1 MIDLSKLLKKSIS
14 VLLAAVMVIS
24 CLSGLACLSGLT
36 VTALAASGYTPT
48 GDFYKISET
57 EHKIAPGVTE
67 NRLVVNKTS
76 GDQQETVYAVTVD
89 VSNPTVGFMASYADY
104 PTNPN
109 SFRWKMQKV
118 RDQATAAQ
126 NATGA
131 NIVAAFNADIF
142 NMQTGEPTGC
152 LIMGGNIF
160 KEGLGRPY
168 FGVTKTGEYVLG
180 GSLTEEILHTLRE
193 GVSGFYMIV
202 KNGKRTGPGKDPES
216 NIAPK
221 TAVGMKADGTVVV
234 VCVDGRN
241 QPISCN
247 LSDYDLA
254 TIMMDLGCVNV
265 LNLDGGGS
273 TTYLAKYEGKAALEL
288 ANKPSDAVERAVG
301 TALFVVS
308 TARPSGEF
316 DHAALTPNDTLYTP
330 GSVVEFS
337 AIGVDSAGGSAPLPA
352 DGSFSLAADSAAMGS
367 ITEDGVFTA
376 GNTEG
381 VVTVNY
387 MSGGAAVGSTTIE
400 IATPDELFLTSDEY
414 SLDFDESTDFGLV
427 AKNAGR
433 PVEIK
438 DGDLVWSKEPEI
450 RENQRFV
457 YEGSDVMYTGGCFLY
472 PNGEETFDGGEH
484 TNQKFTTSGIRTV
497 KEVVSYNAVG
507 DGETTAYVIPDDPYS
522 LKGVYVNGTK
532 LATSKYT
539 YTRADGSLVFA
550 DAPAADVEIRFDYN
564 LYTFSLTVTDL
575 PLASDIYR
583 VKCNIDITDYTYD
596 ETTGVLTFESYTYAS
611 STYVYYYVRSF
622 TLANP
627 AQAVRVSLG
636 DEVLTSGY
644 TYDAANGVLTMD
656 AAYPDNT
663 ITVQPC
669 LSAEEAEAFVSTL
682 VGSFSGNVFTAASA
696 NSCTGVIT
704 VTSAFDPTVS
714 GSFTAVI
721 GAAPVMLYDFEYTD
735 DPDEAAASD
744 GRLKYIPSM
753 TLPTYDR
760 NNEMGLNPELLAH
773 GVFAEQY
780 RQEGYPLYSWPNA
793 SLGYTGMVSTIVSA
807 EDGEPVRFGD
817 HSLRIDVDYSTY
829 DKSSNSNNYLR
840 MTDPTYFFEGSPKKI
855 GAWVYV
861 PEGLPNFA
869 LYLNCCKND
878 EGISYAPVSDFDDD
892 QHATNWVGWKYVEI
906 DLSNPVTGCSN
917 IAPQN
922 YPYGFYQSCG
932 VFWVSFQ
939 PGKNNGAKAAG
950 TVYVDNIQLI
960 YSSNTDD
967 TKNPEITSIRYDT
980 LDAPEEIVSGSTVL
994 TDNTV
999 TIRASY
1005 KDVEDKY
1012 MTGINP
1018 EQVTMLIDGKD
1029 VTDRCFI
1036 NAGDEEIYLYDAVL
1050 GNGAHSV
1057 SVTVYDNFGN
1067 KTTETRYF
1075 TVEGENDARGRM
1087 VPEQANPVLGTD
1099 YVLDIVADSP
1109 ADLTAAAVDVHTF
1122 ALFTSYYGNV
1132 RVEPAE
1138 GFALNGEPKYDRTN
1152 AIISF
1157 KLEKDGDAV
1166 PEDGVIARIVY
1177 SIPSDV
1183 PADSIDVAFRLDKG
1197 DLTYVNSDN
1206 EKVLDTFGGR
1216 IDTSCIAPLIV
1227 NSDVFLVGSEGG
1239 NFYVTSLNGLPVE
1252 GATLYYSDGTALSAT
1267 PTDAEGVL
1275 FTDAFAA
1282 EATSFEVY
1290 AEKDGL
1296 ISFIY
1301 TSQSYLSGGD
1311 ENGDPTGIALNGAAD
1326 GSTMINLSWF
1336 SSPVAADEKAVAQ
1349 FAEKSVYDAEGD
1361 EALLSVEGVSRIEE
1375 LASAGNVIN
1384 NKALLFNKV
1393 VISGL
1398 KPDTE
1403 YVYRVGDG
1411 TRMSAL
1417 RTFRTGKKAADTDFF
1432 VIGDMQDEDTSNLDA
1447 ILASLDDSAVNYAFG
1462 IQTGDAVDNGG
1473 MYKWW
1478 VNVASIFSAGYLN
1491 TRPIIHVLGNHEY
1504 YGDYDGEN
1512 SADYFGMTTADD
1524 KAPLA
1529 YSSSN
1534 GNVYVAVI
1542 NYADTGETYTK
1553 AIEWVK
1559 NDAASSNALWKVLTI
1574 HQPAYYTNPG
1584 GGNTNVN
1591 SLIPPLVDEAGFN
1604 AVFSGHDHS
1613 YVRTYPVT
1621 GGQRDDENGAVY
1633 YICGSTGEKSYA
1645 VVDNGSFPFDIVRGS
1660 GAVEGE
1666 YNAIYLTVHATDTE
1680 MTIDT
1685 HEVFALEG
1693 GAYTDD
1699 VIDSYTIRRTVTC
1712 SESGEHV
1719 FGYANGDLVCT
1730 VCGYTKPVGNYT
1742 GFAEDVATGKT
1753 RYFVYGESKT
1763 GWQILGEDCYYF
1775 DENGLN
1781 VPAGK
1786 RTIDGIEYTFDDE
1799 GKQVGGVFVMT
1810 EDGYTRCYRGG
1821 SYLTGWNDIDGKTY
1835 YFSTN
1840 ANHHGKMLTGNTTIL
1855 IYTGQKITYKFAE
1868 DGHLLDYVWVE
1879 EEGGMRYYWGQN
1891 PVTGWMTIDG
1901 KQYYFDP
1908 ATALMQTGEVEID
1921 GQIYSFGSDG
1931 VLKHEGAHDYVYSH
1945 HTEASCTVA
1954 EGDVYRCSICGTTK
1968 KDITSPA
1975 IGHVDEN
1982 NDDLC
1987 DACGKYYKARISF
2000 LEPLLRF
2007 FIRIRNWFFNLFR
2020 RG

>member
-1 MIDLSKLLKKSIS
+1 MSRLLKKSIS
-14 VLLAAVMVIS
+14 LLLAATLA
-24 CLSGLACLSGLT
+24 LSGLACLSVLSEP
-36 VTALAASGYTPT
+36 ALAAGNYTPT

-57 EHKIAPGVTE
+57 EYKIAPGVTE
-67 NRLVVNKTS
+67 NRVIVNKTS
-76 GDQQETVYAVTVD
+76 GMQQEMVYAVTVD
-89 VSNPTVGFMASYADY
+89 TNSSSAGFMVGYADY
-104 PTNPN
+104 NG
-109 SFRWKMQKV
+109 SRWKMQKV
-118 RDQATAAQ
+118 RDQAAAAQ

-152 LIMGGNIF
+152 LIMGGNIY

-168 FGVTKTGEYVLG
+168 FGVTKDGKYVMGEKLTQKVLN
-180 GSLTEEILHTLRE
+180 TLRE
-193 GVSGFYMIV
+193 GVSGFYMIL
-202 KNGKRTGPGKDPES
+202 KNGERVGPGLDPES

-221 TAVGMKADGTVVV
+221 TCVGMKADGSIVV

-241 QPISCN
+241 YPISSN

-288 ANKPSDAVERAVG
+288 ANRPSDAVERAV
-301 TALFVVS
+301 ASSLFIVS

-316 DHAALTPNDTLYTP
+316 DHAALTPNNTLYTP
-330 GSVVEFS
+330 NSTVSFS

-352 DGSFSLAADSAAMGS
+352 DGAFALAADSAGKGS
-367 ITEDGVFTA
+367 ITAEGVFTSN
-376 GNTEG
+376 GSTG
-381 VVTVNY
+381 VVNVNY
-387 MSGGAAVGSTTIE
+387 VSGGAVVGSTFIE
-400 IATPDELFLTSDEY
+400 IATPDELYIPSDEY
-414 SLDFDESTDFGLV
+414 SLDFDESSDFGIV

-433 PVEIK
+433 TINIK
-438 DGDLVWSKEPEI
+438 DGDLVWSKEAEFSQNQQFDYGNGKI
-450 RENQRFV
+450 RYVDDRFILV
-457 YEGSDVMYTGGCFLY
+457 DEDEEFNGKSYTQIKL
-472 PNGEETFDGGEH
+472 NGADTRIHTEVITETFTGDGI
-484 TNQKFTTSGIRTV
+484 TDTFTISALASALKTV
-497 KEVVSYNAVG
+497 KI
-507 DGETTAYVIPDDPYS
+507 DGVTQ
-522 LKGVYVNGTK
+522 TK
-532 LATSKYT
+532 T
-539 YTRADGSLVFA
+539 
-550 DAPAADVEIRFDYN
+550 
-564 LYTFSLTVTDL
+564 
-575 PLASDIYR
+575 
-583 VKCNIDITDYTYD
+583 TDYTYD
-596 ETTGVLTFESYTYAS
+596 KASGKTKFVNVPAENAVIEISYEMYTYQATLADKPHPTALYYVKCDGVSVTDYTYDPDTGVITFRHARKAGNGKVIFRYYTM
-611 STYVYYYVRSF
+611 SF
-622 TLANP
+622 TLENP
-627 AQAVRVSLG
+627 TEAIDVYVDGNLL
-636 DEVLTSGY
+636 ESGY
-644 TYDAANGVLTMD
+644 TYDSTTGVLLFD
-656 AAYPDNT
+656 EAHPAT
-663 ITVQPC
+663 ITIVKK
-669 LSAEEAEAFVSTL
+669 LSAAQQSAFADTL
-682 VGSFSGNVFTAASA
+682 MGSFSGNIFTAASA
-696 NSCTGVIT
+696 ISCTGTVT
-704 VTSAFDPTVS
+704 VTSAYDAAVS

-735 DPDEAAASD
+735 DAEEAAASN

-760 NNEMGLNPELLAH
+760 NNEMGLNPELLGH
-773 GVFAEQY
+773 DVFAEQY

-793 SLGYTGMVSTIVSA
+793 SLGYSGMKSTVISA
-807 EDGEPVRFGD
+807 DSGEPVRFGD
-817 HSLRIDVDYSTY
+817 HALRIDVDYSTY
-829 DKSSNSNNYLR
+829 NLSKNSNNYLR
-840 MTDPTYFFEGSPKKI
+840 VTDPTYFFEGSPKKI

-869 LYLNCCKND
+869 IYLNCCKND

-892 QHATNWVGWKYVEI
+892 QHATNWVGWRYVEI
-906 DLSNPVTGCSN
+906 DLANPVTGCSN

-922 YPYGFYQSCG
+922 YPYGFYQGCG
-932 VFWVSFQ
+932 VFWVSYQ
-939 PGKNNGAKAAG
+939 PGENNGAKAAG
-950 TVYVDNIQLI
+950 TIYVDNIQLI

-967 TKNPEITSIRYDT
+967 TKNPEVTSIRYDT
-980 LDAPEEIVSGSTVL
+980 LGAPEEFVSGSTVL
-994 TDNTV
+994 NDNTV

-1005 KDVEDKY
+1005 KDAEDKY

-1036 NAGDEEIYLYDAVL
+1036 NTGDEEIYLYDAVL

-1075 TVEGENDARGRM
+1075 TVAGENDSKGRM
-1087 VPEQANPVLGTD
+1087 VAEQNNPVLGTE
-1099 YVLDIVADSP
+1099 YTLDIIAEEA

-1138 GFALNGEPKYDRTN
+1138 GFALDGEAKYDRTN
-1152 AIISF
+1152 AVISF
-1157 KLEKDGDAV
+1157 KLAKDGEAV

-1183 PADSIDVAFRLDKG
+1183 PADSINVAFRLDKG
-1197 DLTYVNSDN
+1197 DLTYAAADN

-1227 NSDVFLVGSEGG
+1227 NSDVFLVGAAGG
-1239 NFYVTSLNGLPVE
+1239 KFYVTDLNGLPVE

-1267 PTDAEGVL
+1267 PTDADGEL
-1275 FTDAFAA
+1275 FTDAFTA
-1282 EATSFEVY
+1282 EAMNFAVY

-1311 ENGDPTGIALNGAAD
+1311 EEGNPTSIVVNGATD
-1326 GSTMINLSWF
+1326 GSTMINVSWF
-1336 SSPVAADEKAVAQ
+1336 ASPVAADAAAVAQ
-1349 FAEKSVYDAEGD
+1349 YAAKSAY
-1361 EALLSVEGVSRIEE
+1361 EAQSDTALITVTGVSRTEE
-1375 LASAGNVIN
+1375 LASTGNVVN

-1398 KPDTE
+1398 TPDTE

-1411 TRMSAL
+1411 TRMSEL
-1417 RTFRTGKKAADTDFF
+1417 RTFKTGRKNVDTDFF
-1432 VIGDMQDEDTSNLDA
+1432 IIGDMQDEDTSNLDA
-1447 ILASLDDSAVNYAFG
+1447 ILAALDDASANYAFG

-1478 VNVASIFSAGYLN
+1478 VNVASIFSAGYLS
-1491 TRPIIHVLGNHEY
+1491 TRPIVHVLGNHEY
-1504 YGDYDGEN
+1504 YGDFDGEN
-1512 SADYFGMTTADD
+1512 SADYFGMTTADG

-1529 YSSSN
+1529 YSSAY

-1542 NYADTGETYTK
+1542 NYAGSTETYEE
-1553 AIEWVK
+1553 AVEWVK
-1559 NDAASSNALWKVLTI
+1559 NDAAASTALWKVLTI

-1584 GGNTNVN
+1584 GGSSNVN
-1591 SLIPPLVDEAGFN
+1591 RLIPPLVDEVGFN

-1621 GGQRDDENGAVY
+1621 GGERDDENGAVY
-1633 YICGSTGEKSYA
+1633 FICGSTGEKSYA
-1645 VVDNGSFPFDIVRGS
+1645 VVENEAFPYAFVRGS
-1660 GAVEGE
+1660 NAVEGE
-1666 YNAIYLTVHATDTE
+1666 YNAIYLTVHTTDTE
-1680 MTIDT
+1680 MTIET
-1685 HEVFALEG
+1685 HEVFALDE

-1699 VIDSYTIRRTVTC
+1699 VIDSYTITRSVTC
-1712 SESGEHV
+1712 SETGEHV
-1719 FGYANGDLVCT
+1719 FASTGSELTCT
-1730 VCGYTKPVGNYT
+1730 VCGYTKPIGNYT
-1742 GFAEDVATGKT
+1742 GFAQDAATGRT
-1753 RYFVYGESKT
+1753 RYYVFGEPKT
-1763 GWQILGEDCYYF
+1763 GWLILENDCYYF
-1775 DENGLN
+1775 DENGLT

-1835 YFSTN
+1835 FFSTN
-1840 ANHHGKMLTGNTTIL
+1840 ANHPGKMLTGETIIV
-1855 IYTGQKITYKFAE
+1855 IYTGQRITYHFAE

-1879 EEGGMRYYWGQN
+1879 EEGGMRYYWGQT
-1891 PVTGWMTIDG
+1891 PATGWMTIDG
-1901 KQYYFDP
+1901 KTYYFDP
-1908 ATALMQTGEVEID
+1908 TTALMQTGEVEID

-1931 VLKHEGAHDYVYSH
+1931 VFKHEGAHNYVFSK

-1954 EGDVYRCSICGTTK
+1954 EGDIYTCSICGTTK
-1968 KDITSPA
+1968 KDVTAPPT
-1975 IGHVDEN
+1975 GHVDAD

-1987 DACGKYYKARISF
+1987 DVCGKYYKAKISF

-2007 FIRIRNWFFNLFR
+2007 FIRVRNWFLNLFR
-2020 RG
+2020 RR